1 MDATTLEGIQANDHR
16 ALSRAI
22 TTIENDGAIQDD
34 FFVSLHELSQSA
46 LRIGIT
52 GPPGAGKSTLTDRLI
67 GEFLEDNKSVGVVAV
82 DPTSPFTGGALLGDR
97 IRMTRY
103 AGEER
108 VFIRSMGSHGDL
120 GGLARKAQDV
130 GDVLA
135 ASGKDV
141 IIFETVGVGQGEH
154 DVAKAVDITAV
165 VLVPESGDEIQM
177 MKAGL
182 IEIADL
188 FIINKSDRKGAKRL
202 AHLLQGFLHST
213 AADKTEPNVLTTE
226 ATEGKGISELY
237 TEIQSVL
244 EALSSD
250 GTLEAKRLERYR
262 NRVRLL
268 IQEQLLDDFWTS
280 KRIKKLEQETQTL
293 DSIQVSPHESA
304 KDLINHS

>member
-1 MDATTLEGIQANDHR
+1 MDATTLEGIQANDQR
-16 ALSRAI
+16 VLSRAI
-22 TTIENDGAIQDD
+22 TSIENDAAISDD
-34 FFVSLHELSQSA
+34 FFVALHDLSQEA

-52 GPPGAGKSTLTDRLI
+52 GPPGAGKSTITDQLI
-67 GEFLEDNKSVGVVAV
+67 SEFLDEDKSIGVIAV

-103 AGEER
+103 AVNER
-108 VFIRSMGSHGDL
+108 VFIRSMSSHGDL

-154 DVAKAVDITAV
+154 DVASAVDVTAV

-188 FIINKSDRKGAKRL
+188 FIINKSDRKGAQRL
-202 AHLLQGFLHST
+202 SHLLKGFLHST
-213 AADKTEPNVLTTE
+213 ARDKAEPSVLSTE
-226 ATEGKGISELY
+226 ATEGKGIPELVAEIHSVFARLSENR
-237 TEIQSVL
+237 
-244 EALSSD
+244 ALD
-250 GTLEAKRLERYR
+250 VKRLERYR

-268 IQEQLLDDFWTS
+268 IQEQLLNDFWTS
-280 KRIKKLEQETQTL
+280 KRLRKLEKETQSL

-304 KDLINHS
+304 RDLINHS